1 MEPVASLSLDAD
13 NQWAYQMIRG
23 RADWRDAPSYLPV
36 MVERGL
42 ELLGARGW
50 HATFFLVGRDAE
62 SEPDAAAF
70 SELAAA
76 GHEIGNHS
84 HRHEPWLHRY
94 GEAELEEELGR
105 AEAAIA
111 TATGIHPVGFRGP
124 GYSVSEA
131 ALRVLRRR
139 GYRYDASTLPTVIGP
154 LARAVYFRTAQL
166 TPEQRNERRE
176 LYGTLHDARRPVGPY
191 RWRLDDTMPEDT
203 MPEGTALVE
212 LPVTVLPF
220 LRLPIHVS
228 YLLTLSAYS
237 DAAARAYLRGALRV
251 CRAAGV
257 EPSVLLHPLDL
268 LSGDDVP
275 DLRFF
280 PGMQIP
286 AAVKLHR
293 VGTYLDLIGRGHR
306 VVTVGEHVERAAAR
320 GLRTRRPD
328 FAA

>member
-23 RADWRDAPSYLPV
+23 RTDWAEAASYLPA
-36 MVERGL
+36 MVDRVID
-42 ELLGARGW
+42 LLGARSTR
-50 HATFFLVGRDAE
+50 ATFFLVGRDAE
-62 SEPDAAAF
+62 ADEDAAAF
-70 SELAAA
+70 AQLAAA

-84 HRHEPWLHRY
+84 FRHQPWLHRY
-94 GEAELEEELGR
+94 GETELEEELGR
-105 AEAAIA
+105 AEAAIHA
-111 TATGIHPVGFRGP
+111 ATGARTTGFRGP
-124 GYSVSEA
+124 GYSVSET
-131 ALRVLRRR
+131 ALRVLHRR

-166 TPEQRNERRE
+166 TAEQRAERKE
-176 LYGTLHDARRPVGPY
+176 LYGTWHDARRPVGPY
-191 RWRLDDTMPEDT
+191 RWRLDDT
-203 MPEGTALVE
+203 ALVE
-212 LPVTVLPF
+212 LPVTVLPY

-237 DAAARAYLRGALRV
+237 DAAARAYLRTALRV

-257 EPSVLLHPLDL
+257 QPSILLHPLDL

-286 AAVKLHR
+286 AAVKLRR
-293 VGTYLDLIGRGHR
+293 VGTYLDLIGRDHTL
-306 VVTVGEHVERAAAR
+306 VTVGEHVERAAAR

-328 FAA
+328 FAT